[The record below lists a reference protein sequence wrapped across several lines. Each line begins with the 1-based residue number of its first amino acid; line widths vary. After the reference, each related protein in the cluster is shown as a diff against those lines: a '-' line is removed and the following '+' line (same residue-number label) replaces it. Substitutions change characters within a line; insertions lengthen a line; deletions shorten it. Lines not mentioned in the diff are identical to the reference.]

1 MNYEISNALY
11 ERLLDEIGLSFE
23 IDLLHGIIF
32 PVVSFIGF
40 LFNLINILILRD
52 ACFNTVFYKYLKIYC
67 FNSLIINIFSSFVF
81 ISHARHFSKLSNS
94 YVSIAYFCYIFIPI
108 VNTYYFYGTVL
119 DILITIERISIF
131 ISKLKL
137 YCKKVF
143 ILCLS
148 AFIFCTL
155 INTPYYFVFQPDFS

>member
-67 FNSLIINIFSSFVF
+67 INSLIINIFSSFVF

-108 VNTYYFYGTVL
+108 VNTYYFYGTV
-119 DILITIERISIF
+119 SFFIF
-131 ISKLKL
+131 QLS
-137 YCKKVF
+137 F
-143 ILCLS
+143 ILTSFLAVYRPS
-148 AFIFCTL
+148 ADPTL
-155 INTPYYFVFQPDFS
+155 KVVFSPNKWCDKVPQK